1 MNDTTGSKKKRVSG
15 WLSIKGPEDL
25 ERAVV
30 RMLNKILASDD
41 PLQHAGRFASLANT
55 WLNAKR
61 LELEAAFLAK
71 LTDEELDRLGDII
84 QRTDEWQ
91 KEPTEEESCFLAELR
106 AKYAV
111 QMG

>member
-1 MNDTTGSKKKRVSG
+1 MKH
-15 WLSIKGPEDL
+15 DL
-25 ERAVV
+25 EKRIAV
-30 RMLNKILASDD
+30 
-41 PLQHAGRFASLANT
+41 
-55 WLNAKR
+55 
-61 LELEAAFLAK
+61 LEAKQPDVDEQETRAFLAK